1 MATSTKTAP
10 KSASKA
16 TAKAAPKAAAASAS
30 ASAAS
35 GDDEDAPA
43 GEGKVKAPSLKI
55 KELVTRVTAATG
67 GKKKGVKEIV
77 EATLRELGEALS
89 RGEEPNLPGFGRTR
103 IARSAEKDG
112 ASMMTLKVKRGA
124 HRKHSEA
131 GKDPLAEDGEDS

>member
-30 ASAAS
+30 AAS
-35 GDDEDAPA
+35 VDDEDAPA
-43 GEGKVKAPSLKI
+43 GEAKVKAPSLKI